1 MSQAELRD
9 RLLASLLLIPLFMAT
24 IVVGSWLF
32 LGTILLLTAV
42 GSAEFLLMAAK
53 KGIPTWRVAGIGIA
67 MAIPTL
73 LYLEGIPVEMFTL
86 VTAAVVGTALVQLFG
101 GGQRE
106 AILAVAVTVFGAFYV
121 GLLFGH
127 FVLVRE
133 FARPPSELPYWT
145 GAALLTL
152 PILLTWIN
160 DTTAYAV
167 GRRWGTRR
175 LMPSVSPGKSV
186 EGAIGALVVTVAA
199 AVPLVW
205 LVDRWVPFFEGY
217 DGVVIGIVVGLVAPC
232 GDLVESMFKRD
243 AGVKDV
249 SRLIPGHGGILDRFD
264 SLLLT
269 VPAFYY
275 YLRAVYHLRAVAG

>member
-1 MSQAELRD
+1 
-9 RLLASLLLIPLFMAT
+9 
-24 IVVGSWLF
+24 
-32 LGTILLLTAV
+32 
-42 GSAEFLLMAAK
+42 
-53 KGIPTWRVAGIGIA
+53 
-67 MAIPTL
+67 
-73 LYLEGIPVEMFTL
+73 
-86 VTAAVVGTALVQLFG
+86 
-101 GGQRE
+101 
-106 AILAVAVTVFGAFYV
+106 
-121 GLLFGH
+121 
-127 FVLVRE
+127 
-133 FARPPSELPYWT
+133 
-145 GAALLTL
+145 LTL

-160 DTTAYAV
+160 DTAAYAV
-167 GRRWGTRR
+167 GRRWGNRR

-205 LVDRWVPFFEGY
+205 LLDRWVPFFEGY